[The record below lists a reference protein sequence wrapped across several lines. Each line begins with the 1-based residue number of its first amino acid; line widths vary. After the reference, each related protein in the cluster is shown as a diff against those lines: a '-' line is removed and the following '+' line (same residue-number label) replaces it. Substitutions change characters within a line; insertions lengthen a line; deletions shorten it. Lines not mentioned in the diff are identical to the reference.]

1 MNHLLKLN
9 FLEINSKLQL
19 FFLFDKLNDLNS
31 YAQTLIIDKDLK
43 YCTSFQTL
51 GAFILQFHVLEL
63 AFILLILTINREN
76 VRPDYKF
83 PDYKFLFP
91 KVSTLETVLKKD
103 RFYRKRSLLT
113 NIVLL
118 NYI

>member
-9 FLEINSKLQL
+9 FLEINSQLQL

-31 YAQTLIIDKDLK
+31 FYAHMLIIDNDLK
-43 YCTSFQTL
+43 YCISFQTL
-51 GAFILQFHVLEL
+51 GAFILQFHLLDL
-63 AFILLILTINREN
+63 AFILLILAINREN
-76 VRPDYKF
+76 VR

-91 KVSTLETVLKKD
+91 KVSTLESVLKKD